1 MGTPLRV
8 PFFVDVMKILD
19 NGLPLFPLNTVLF
32 PQARLPLHIFEP
44 RYREMI
50 ARCLDDDLAFGVLL
64 IKAGVEVGGP
74 AIPYAVGTIAQITD
88 LTRLPDGRMNLT
100 ALGVTR
106 FQLLEQFD
114 THAYATGRIVLLPD
128 QRVDETHTQSV
139 TADVRRWFT
148 EYVRAIRQV
157 SEPDRV
163 ATAFNLPDDPTA
175 LSYIVAAVLPIAAV
189 EKQRLLEVSTTHER
203 LQRELNLLRREIEL
217 LKTMLEKLPR
227 LPDQGLFSLN

>member
-1 MGTPLRV
+1 
-8 PFFVDVMKILD
+8 MKILD

-32 PQARLPLHIFEP
+32 PHARLPLHIFEP

-50 ARCLDDDLAFGVLL
+50 ARCIDDDLAFGVLL
-64 IKAGVEVGGP
+64 IKEGVEVGGP
-74 AIPYAVGTIAQITD
+74 AIPHAVGTLAQITN

-106 FQLLEQFD
+106 FRLLEQFD
-114 THAYATGRIVLLPD
+114 AHAYATGRIVLLPD
-128 QRVDETHTQSV
+128 EHVDETQTQPV
-139 TADVRRWFT
+139 AADVRRWFT

-157 SEPDRV
+157 SEPDHD
-163 ATAFNLPDDPTA
+163 ATVFNLPDDSTA
-175 LSYIVAAVLPIAAV
+175 LSYIVAAVLPITAL
-189 EKQRLLEVSTTHER
+189 EKQMLLEIQTTHER

>member
-1 MGTPLRV
+1 
-8 PFFVDVMKILD
+8 MKILD

-32 PQARLPLHIFEP
+32 PHARLPLHIFEP

-50 ARCLDDDLAFGVLL
+50 ARCIDDDLAFGVLL
-64 IKAGVEVGGP
+64 IKEGVEVGGP
-74 AIPYAVGTIAQITD
+74 AIPHAVGTLAQITN

-106 FQLLEQFD
+106 FRLLEQFD
-114 THAYATGRIVLLPD
+114 AHAYATGRIVLLPD
-128 QRVDETHTQSV
+128 EHVDETQAQPV
-139 TADVRRWFT
+139 AADVRRWFT

-157 SEPDRV
+157 SEPDHD
-163 ATAFNLPDDPTA
+163 ATAFNLPDDSTA
-175 LSYIVAAVLPIAAV
+175 LSYIVAAVLPITAL
-189 EKQRLLEVSTTHER
+189 EKQMLLEIQTTHER

>member
-1 MGTPLRV
+1 
-8 PFFVDVMKILD
+8 MKILD
-19 NGLPLFPLNTVLF
+19 NELPLFPLNTVLF

-64 IKAGVEVGGP
+64 IKEGVEVGGP
-74 AIPYAVGTIAQITD
+74 AIPHPVGTIARITD

-106 FQLLEQFD
+106 FRLLEQFD
-114 THAYATGRIVLLPD
+114 THAYATGRVVLLPD
-128 QRVDETHTQSV
+128 EHVDEAQTNPIA
-139 TADVRRWFT
+139 ADVRRWFT

-163 ATAFNLPDDPTA
+163 ATAFNLPDDSTM
-175 LSYIVAAVLPIAAV
+175 LSYIVAAVLPVTAL
-189 EKQRLLEVSTTHER
+189 EKQMLLEIPTTFER
-203 LQRELNLLRREIEL
+203 LQRELSLLRREIEA
-217 LKTMLEKLPR
+217 LKSMLEKLPR
-227 LPDQGLFSLN
+227 APNQGMFSLN

>member
-1 MGTPLRV
+1 
-8 PFFVDVMKILD
+8 MKILD

-32 PQARLPLHIFEP
+32 PHARLPLHIFEP

-50 ARCLDDDLAFGVLL
+50 ARCIDDDLAFGVLL
-64 IKAGVEVGGP
+64 IKEGVEVGGL
-74 AIPYAVGTIAQITD
+74 AIPHPVGTLAQITN
-88 LTRLPDGRMNLT
+88 LTHLPDGRMNLT

-106 FQLLEQFD
+106 FRLLEQFD
-114 THAYATGRIVLLPD
+114 AHAYATGRIVLLPD
-128 QRVDETHTQSV
+128 EHVDETQTQPV
-139 TADVRRWFT
+139 AADVRRWFT

-163 ATAFNLPDDPTA
+163 ATAFNLPDDSTA
-175 LSYIVAAVLPIAAV
+175 LSYIVAAVLPITAL
-189 EKQRLLEVSTTHER
+189 EKQMLLEIQTTHER